1 MNATGVEKNYTTNY
15 SSNMPPVNSGTFA
28 GHHSESM
35 MNGAIGESGF
45 ANSNVG
51 IISLENIENK
61 ASKGR
66 NYKK

>member
-1 MNATGVEKNYTTNY
+1 MNATGAEKNYTTNY

-45 ANSNVG
+45 DKSTVG
-51 IISLENIENK
+51 ITLENLENK